1 MHSRN
6 LSHTHAQNF
15 ASALRFVRAEARL
28 FPRAGGE
35 NEPGNESLCDYP
47 DKERVTRPVGRGG
60 SRGFERTPL
69 LTSKRFYIHL

>member
-6 LSHTHAQNF
+6 LSHTHAQILPRRF
-15 ASALRFVRAEARL
+15 ASRAEAD

-47 DKERVTRPVGRGG
+47 DKETV
-60 SRGFERTPL
+60 
-69 LTSKRFYIHL
+69 